1 MIGLWCLKL
10 ALILAGGNVG
20 IGTTA
25 PGTLLHVTAADPV
38 LKVEATGTHSSSILN
53 LHAPGQGLAKIQ
65 RAGTDVISISSNGNV
80 GIGTT
85 TPTATLNIS
94 HGALSLTEAVNGNAD
109 ELLIQDDAS
118 AGISILTP
126 NNETGWLVFG
136 DTDDSSEGMIA
147 YDHGTG
153 LGAGADSMGF
163 YTDGS
168 RRMVINTS
176 GNVGIGTASPLQIL
190 HLHASD
196 TALRIADSSSSR
208 SWDLHAS
215 SANKF
220 HITDA
225 TRNIAR
231 ITIMGS
237 ASGQVGIG
245 TMWPSRTLDVGG
257 GSDGMVLPV
266 GTTAERPTTYLSGGT
281 MRFNSSLNAFEG
293 YTGSAWGSLGGGNA
307 FDGASIIRYNNQT
320 LSENVTV
327 GTPGSLSANG
337 FTAGPITIADSY
349 TVTIEHGSNWTII

>member
-1 MIGLWCLKL
+1 MRFNTGSVD
-10 ALILAGGNVG
+10 ALSIDSSQRVG
-20 IGTTA
+20 IGIIA
-25 PGTLLHVTAADPV
+25 PTRLLTLSGGGDSYEAGLMIKNGAGYEGDIYMGTGGGHTSTNMMNFRIGN
-38 LKVEATGTHSSSILN
+38 TG
-53 LHAPGQGLAKIQ
+53 AGQGLWMWSDSTATARMILNPT
-65 RAGTDVISISSNGNV
+65 GL
-80 GIGTT
+80 GIGTIT
-85 TPTATLNIS
+85 
-94 HGALSLTEAVNGNAD
+94 
-109 ELLIQDDAS
+109 
-118 AGISILTP
+118 
-126 NNETGWLVFG
+126 
-136 DTDDSSEGMIA
+136 
-147 YDHGTG
+147 
-153 LGAGADSMGF
+153 
-163 YTDGS
+163 
-168 RRMVINTS
+168 
-176 GNVGIGTASPLQIL
+176 PLQIL

-245 TMWPSRTLDVGG
+245 TMWPSRTLDIGG

-307 FDGASIIRYNNQT
+307 FDGASVIRYNDQT

-337 FTAGPITIADSY
+337 FTAGPITIADGY